1 VTRKTAFPDGRRGG
15 QFGDAAEFGAY
26 FHSAARLRRLSPPP
40 TPHISATPTAIARAI
55 YSLVIAVVAGA
66 ALAGCSP
73 NATTQVKQSPTPGP
87 TPTKADYFI
96 HGSSSNGAP
105 VKVQD
110 MVKGHPVYVLKATDV
125 YYSTS
130 SAKGRFLNDTIYF
143 YKDSAV
149 RLTLVAQVADV
160 NRLTYDFVLHGDTGV
175 KAKSATGVTMTCDT
189 MSYNGNTK
197 LLTATGSVRAVDAQ
211 GDVLTGDKAVADLDL
226 QQIHMSGHVGI
237 GRRR

>member
-1 VTRKTAFPDGRRGG
+1 MTIRRWGPNAGRIFRRKPKNSSGGRQICPD
-15 QFGDAAEFGAY
+15 
-26 FHSAARLRRLSPPP
+26 LSRVPAWAPW
-40 TPHISATPTAIARAI
+40 R
-55 YSLVIAVVAGA
+55 IAVTALA
-66 ALAGCSP
+66 IALAGCSQS
-73 NATTQVKQSPTPGP
+73 ATTQVKQSPTPGP

-110 MVKGHPVYVLKATDV
+110 MVKGQPVYVLKATDV

-143 YKDSAV
+143 YKGNVV

-175 KAKSATGVTMTCDT
+175 KAKSATGVTMTCDV

>member
-1 VTRKTAFPDGRRGG
+1 MSSRVPA
-15 QFGDAAEFGAY
+15 GAL
-26 FHSAARLRRLSPPP
+26 LR
-40 TPHISATPTAIARAI
+40 IVCA
-55 YSLVIAVVAGA
+55 VIAMM
-66 ALAGCSP
+66 LASCSHSTVP
-73 NATTQVKQSPTPGP
+73 QTRQSPTPGP

-96 HGSSSNGAP
+96 HGSSANGAP

-110 MVKGHPVYVLKATDV
+110 TVKGQPIYVLKATDV

-130 SAKGRFLNDTIYF
+130 SSKGRFLNDTIYF
-143 YKDSAV
+143 YKGSAV
-149 RLTLVAQVADV
+149 RLTLTAQVADV

-189 MSYNGNTK
+189 MAYNGNTK
-197 LLTATGSVRAVDAQ
+197 LLTATGSVRAIDAQ

>member
-1 VTRKTAFPDGRRGG
+1 VSSDVTIRRWGPKAGRIFRREPKNSSGGRQVCPDSSRVPAWASWR
-15 QFGDAAEFGAY
+15 
-26 FHSAARLRRLSPPP
+26 
-40 TPHISATPTAIARAI
+40 I
-55 YSLVIAVVAGA
+55 VIAVVA
-66 ALAGCSP
+66 LTIFGCSP

-96 HGSSSNGAP
+96 HGSGANGAP

-110 MVKGHPVYVLKATDV
+110 TVKGQPVYVLKATDV

-143 YKDSAV
+143 YKGSQV

-226 QQIHMSGHVGI
+226 QEIHMSGHVGI

>member
-1 VTRKTAFPDGRRGG
+1 MTRKTALSDGRRGG
-15 QFGDAAEFGAY
+15 QFGDAAEYGAD

-40 TPHISATPTAIARAI
+40 TPRISATPTAIAQTI
-55 YSLVIAVVAGA
+55 SSLVMGAVLVAV
-66 ALAGCSP
+66 LAGCSP
-73 NATTQVKQSPTPGP
+73 SGSPQPKLSPTPGP

-96 HGSSSNGAP
+96 HGSGRSGAP

-110 MVKGHPVYVLKATDV
+110 IVKGQPVYVLKATDV

-130 SAKGRFLNDTIYF
+130 SSKGRFLNDTIYF
-143 YKDSAV
+143 YKGNTV
-149 RLTLVAQVADV
+149 RLTLVSQVADL
-160 NRLTYDFVLHGDTGV
+160 NRETYDFVLHGDTGV
-175 KAKSATGVTMTCDT
+175 KAKSETGVTMTCDT

>member
-1 VTRKTAFPDGRRGG
+1 MSDRALDRRGG
-15 QFGDAAEFGAY
+15 RKAGRIFRQEPKNSSGGRQICPDLSRVPA
-26 FHSAARLRRLSPPP
+26 SAPSTVKA
-40 TPHISATPTAIARAI
+40 
-55 YSLVIAVVAGA
+55 LVIVA
-66 ALAGCSP
+66 ALTIAACSNTGTP
-73 NATTQVKQSPTPGP
+73 QARSSPTPGP

-96 HGSSSNGAP
+96 HGSSANGAP

-110 MVKGHPVYVLKATDV
+110 TVKGQPVYVLKATDV

-130 SAKGRFLNDTIYF
+130 SSKGRFLNDTIYF
-143 YKDSAV
+143 YKGSAV
-149 RLTLVAQVADV
+149 RLTLTAQVADV

-175 KAKSATGVTMTCDT
+175 KAKSATGVTMTCDV

-197 LLTATGSVRAVDAQ
+197 LLTATGSVRAIDAQ

>member
-1 VTRKTAFPDGRRGG
+1 M
-15 QFGDAAEFGAY
+15 
-26 FHSAARLRRLSPPP
+26 
-40 TPHISATPTAIARAI
+40 ATPTAPRIAA
-55 YSLVIAVVAGA
+55 YSPVIWAAAAVMLSA
-66 ALAGCSP
+66 CSH
-73 NATTQVKQSPTPGP
+73 NATPQIKQSPTPAP

-96 HGSSSNGAP
+96 HGSGANGAP

-110 MVKGHPVYVLKATDV
+110 TVRGQPVYVLKATDV

-130 SAKGRFLNDTIYF
+130 SSKGRFLNDTIYF
-143 YKDSAV
+143 YKGSAV
-149 RLTLVAQVADV
+149 RLTLTAQVADV

-175 KAKSATGVTMTCDT
+175 KAKSATGVTMTCDV

-197 LLTATGSVRAVDAQ
+197 LLTATGSVRAIDAQ

-226 QQIHMSGHVGI
+226 QQIHISGHVGI